1 MFQPAEAWQPQFDP
15 PLPPF
20 RTYNLESWFEEF
32 AAALELNGIW
42 LQAFMFEVLE
52 YHLPRDLKRSLTYFA
67 WHPRP
72 YDDLRDAV
80 LDQGSNSEALRE
92 LVQSIVKEELQKLLQ
107 PQVTPTV
114 STLATII
121 RDEVRHA
128 LLQPEPEAQPIR
140 LEQPLQERRV
150 LRTRTLYANPPC
162 TMLCSQPPVAT
173 HRLRTARPLK
183 EN

>member
-67 WHPRP
+67 WRPRP
-72 YDDLRDAV
+72 YDDLRDAPITTGYTC
-80 LDQGSNSEALRE
+80 DGDHPPAPISCDASNARLLALRRP
-92 LVQSIVKEELQKLLQ
+92 LHLNHPHHRQHQRIPLLGSL
-107 PQVTPTV
+107 P
-114 STLATII
+114 
-121 RDEVRHA
+121 R
-128 LLQPEPEAQPIR
+128 
-140 LEQPLQERRV
+140 
-150 LRTRTLYANPPC
+150 
-162 TMLCSQPPVAT
+162 AT
-173 HRLRTARPLK
+173 HNHRGPRPLHGSQCRPPELARGK
-183 EN
+183 EDTSAAGAFPNCWPRRQ